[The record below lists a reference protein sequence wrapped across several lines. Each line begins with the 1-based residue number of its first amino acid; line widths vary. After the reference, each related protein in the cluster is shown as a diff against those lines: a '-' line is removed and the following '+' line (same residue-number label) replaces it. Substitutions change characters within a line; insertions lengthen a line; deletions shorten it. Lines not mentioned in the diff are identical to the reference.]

1 MAKFRNVANGQ
12 QVQNWW
18 DNGFNQIAFAR
29 GDKAFLAINN
39 DDRDMTL
46 TLRSGLPSGS
56 YCDIISGNK
65 INGSC
70 TGKTIT
76 VNGDGTINVDI
87 KQRDVDPMIAIHAE
101 SKL

>member
-1 MAKFRNVANGQ
+1 MAKFRNVADGQ

-18 DNGFNQIAFAR
+18 DNGFNQIAFSR
-29 GDKAFLAINN
+29 GNKAFLAIKN
-39 DDRDMTL
+39 DEKGMHVSL
-46 TLRSGLPSGS
+46 KSGMSSGS

-70 TGKTIT
+70 TGKVIT
-76 VNGDGTINVDI
+76 VSNDGTIKIDI
-87 KQRDVDPMIAIHAE
+87 SSDAEDPMIAIHAE